1 MASYKEYLHRF
12 ENRNYRMAFQSWSI
26 FSVSLIPSANSS
38 LILVENKTKSWNSK
52 VNTLKKKKKKRKE
65 KGSMRKLLQTLKI
78 WLTSGALSLVWM
90 SNPQQTGI
98 VGEKKIK
105 LGFIVKTRGHSF
117 WKADDHQMARTGN
130 ILREIEY
137 KIKMPGPF
145 IYLDRK

>member
-52 VNTLKKKKKKRKE
+52 VNTLKKKKKKKAVWESCFRPWKYGWHLEHCLLFGWATHNRLALWE
-65 KGSMRKLLQTLKI
+65 K
-78 WLTSGALSLVWM
+78 
-90 SNPQQTGI
+90 
-98 VGEKKIK
+98 KKIK